1 MASIY
6 GGQTFGFFLEDI
18 NPVTWG
24 ALGVGVA
31 MGLSGVGAAWY
42 VVFIYLII
50 FRTKYYLCVNTF
62 YLIDNVKNAL
72 LYDHTKHTLSR

>member
-50 FRTKYYLCVNTF
+50 FIEPSITYA
-62 YLIDNVKNAL
+62 LIPFI
-72 LYDHTKHTLSR
+72 